1 MRTHRLAIFAL
12 IALGALALAG
22 CYDGNST
29 ADTVAPVMIS
39 TDVTL
44 GPTFSVMSANLDVT
58 VPTLTFNSK
67 AKSPTGKLSAQ
78 DDVTLT
84 EWVTT
89 CSRTDGG
96 TVASPQSTKFRTV
109 YVAAGG
115 SATLADTSIFPHELF
130 QQVPLVQLLPGNDGF
145 DKETGK
151 TNIRQQLHV
160 EVFGKT
166 VAGKSVSTSFDV
178 TIEFSYQ

>member
-12 IALGALALAG
+12 IGLGALALAG
-22 CYDGNST
+22 CYGGNDS
-29 ADTVAPVMIS
+29 ADTVAPVMIT
-39 TDVTL
+39 TDVTV
-44 GPTFSVMSANLDVT
+44 GPTFSIMSANLDVT

-67 AKSPTGKLSAQ
+67 AKSPTAKLSVQ

-89 CSRTDGG
+89 CSRTDGA
-96 TVASPQSTKFRTV
+96 TVASPQSRKFRTV
-109 YVAAGG
+109 YISAGG

-166 VAGKSVSTSFDV
+166 VAGRDVSTSFDV
-178 TIEFSYQ
+178 TIDFSYQ

>member
-12 IALGALALAG
+12 IGLGALALAG

-29 ADTVAPVMIS
+29 ADTVAPVIIS

-44 GPTFSVMSANLDVT
+44 GPTFSVMRAELDVT

-89 CSRTDGG
+89 CTRADGG
-96 TVASPQSTKFRTV
+96 TVASPEWRKYRTV

-115 SATLADTSIFPHELF
+115 ASSLADTSIFPSEYF
-130 QQVPLVQLLPGNDGF
+130 QKMPLAQLLPGGTGF
-145 DKETGK
+145 DQETGQ
-151 TNIRQQLHV
+151 TNIRQRLHV

-166 VAGKSVSTSFDV
+166 VAGRDVSTSFDV
-178 TIEFSYQ
+178 TINFSY